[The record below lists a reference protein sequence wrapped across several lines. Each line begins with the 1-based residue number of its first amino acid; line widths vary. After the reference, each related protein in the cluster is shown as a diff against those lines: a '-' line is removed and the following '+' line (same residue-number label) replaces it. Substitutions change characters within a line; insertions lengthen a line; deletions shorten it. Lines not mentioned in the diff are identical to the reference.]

1 MDHMRRKTLKLDGLS
16 LLVLDEADEMLR
28 MGFCEDV
35 EWILEQTPEQ
45 RQLALFSATMPA
57 PIRRIARQHMPK
69 AQEIE
74 IAAKTVTVS
83 AINQRYWLIPETS
96 KLEAATRLLE
106 TEDCDGMLVFV
117 RTRSTTVELAEQL
130 TTRGYTAAAL
140 NGDMPQALRERTVSR
155 LKEGALDILV
165 ATDVAARGL
174 DVERIS
180 HVLNYDIPYDAEAY
194 VHRIG
199 RTGRAGRSGN
209 AMLFVT
215 PREKHLLRTLERAIK
230 RPIEACSL
238 PKASAVTARRVERF
252 KQQLL
257 ATIGDMDLDFYR
269 QVVDELCQQHEVDIK
284 DAAAALTF
292 LAQREQPFQVK
303 EIELPKEKSKKRSL
317 QVDFEPRRKR
327 KSQRSRD
334 ELSDTLDMVRYRI
347 EVGRNHQVRPGDIVG
362 AIANEAG
369 IDGQLIGR
377 IKLFEDYSTVD
388 LPAGM
393 PKAIFRQLRK
403 TWVRNQQL
411 RISVLDAA
419 NVGSAKEHKPAKK
432 NKSRQSAQNRANSNS
447 NSNRYDAAA

>member
-1 MDHMRRKTLKLDGLS
+1 MDHIRRGSLNLEVLK

-57 PIRRIARQHMPK
+57 PIRRIARKHMPQ
-69 AQEIE
+69 ATEIE
-74 IAAKTVTVS
+74 IAEKTVTVS
-83 AINQRYWLIPETS
+83 ATHQRYWLVPEVS

-106 TEDCDGMLVFV
+106 TENYEAMLIFV
-117 RTRSTTVELAEQL
+117 RTRSSTVELAEQL
-130 TTRGYTAAAL
+130 SARGYAAAAL
-140 NGDMPQALRERTVSR
+140 NGDMPQPLRERMVAK
-155 LKEGALDILV
+155 LKDGALDILV

-209 AMLFVT
+209 ALLFVT

-230 RPIEACSL
+230 QPIETCPL
-238 PKASAVTARRVERF
+238 PGATVVTARRIERF
-252 KQQLL
+252 KQQL
-257 ATIGDMDLDFYR
+257 TGIMSTTDLDFYR
-269 QVVDELCQQHEVDIK
+269 NVVDQLCQEQDLSQR
-284 DAAAALTF
+284 DLAAALTF
-292 LAQREQPFQVK
+292 MAQREQPFQVK
-303 EIELPKEKSKKRSL
+303 EIDLPKDKTKKRSIKVEL
-317 QVDFEPRRKR
+317 EPRRRQKAPQER
-327 KSQRSRD
+327 
-334 ELSDTLDMVRYRI
+334 SDTEEENLPMVRYRL

-369 IDGQLIGR
+369 IDGQHIGR

-393 PKAIFRQLRK
+393 PKAIFKQLRK

-411 RISVLDAA
+411 RISLLA
-419 NVGSAKEHKPAKK
+419 
-432 NKSRQSAQNRANSNS
+432 
-447 NSNRYDAAA
+447 